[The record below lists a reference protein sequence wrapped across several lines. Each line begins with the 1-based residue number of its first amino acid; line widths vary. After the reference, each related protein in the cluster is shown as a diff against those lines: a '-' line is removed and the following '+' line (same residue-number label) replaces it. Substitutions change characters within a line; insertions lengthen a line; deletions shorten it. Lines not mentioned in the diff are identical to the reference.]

1 MTSPYNQKV
10 IIMKKI
16 ILPVLVALF
25 AVGTGTAQAKKN
37 SDLDLAPLEQE
48 TTGFTFKDCNGKKFN
63 TQNPEDIQTSNIKCV
78 YEGIIG
84 TKFDVNGVQKSI
96 SEMTVKELDHY
107 RANVVDGRALF
118 AVTFYDTMHS
128 PELIHQIYPIEK

>member
-1 MTSPYNQKV
+1 
-10 IIMKKI
+10 MKEF
-16 ILPVLVALF
+16 ILPALMVLF
-25 AVGTGTAQAKKN
+25 TVGTSTSHAKQN
-37 SDLDLAPLEQE
+37 SDMDFAPLEHE
-48 TTGFTFKDCNGKKFN
+48 TTAFTFKDCNGKEFN

-78 YEGIIG
+78 YEGIIA

-96 SEMTVKELDHY
+96 SEMTVKELDLY
-107 RANVVDGRALF
+107 RASVVDVRALF